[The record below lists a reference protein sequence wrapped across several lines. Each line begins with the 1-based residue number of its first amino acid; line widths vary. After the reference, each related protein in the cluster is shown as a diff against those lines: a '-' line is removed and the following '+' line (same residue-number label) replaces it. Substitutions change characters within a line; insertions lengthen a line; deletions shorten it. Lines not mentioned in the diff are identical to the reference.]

1 MTRSVP
7 TAGGFR
13 RTRSR
18 CAAAPPIRRTATP
31 GTALPTGRLRAG
43 RRTAH
48 R

>member
-7 TAGGFR
+7 TASGSR
-13 RTRSR
+13 RTRSGH
-18 CAAAPPIRRTATP
+18 AAAPAIRRTATP
-31 GTALPTGRLRAG
+31 RTALRTGRLRAG